1 MMSRVYPSVSCRKS
15 TNMSVHTVCTRTKII
30 RVLSPAILI
39 GHFMITRPS
48 FAISQQPYIDMVNT
62 VPFAES
68 ILENDIDAI
77 EKKAGSSEAKEI
89 RKEIRHLQKEIDDL
103 ETQEERLGIDAV
115 IDQIK
120 NIQEEIDQI
129 MRLSHLY

>member
-1 MMSRVYPSVSCRKS
+1 MMSRVYPSVSCSKS
-15 TNMSVHTVCTRTKII
+15 TNMSVHTVCARTKII
-30 RVLSPAILI
+30 RVLSPAILV
-39 GHFMITRPS
+39 GHFMIARPS
-48 FAISQQPYIDMVNT
+48 FAISPQPYIDMVNT

-77 EKKAGSSEAKEI
+77 EKKAGHTEAKEI